1 MRCDLSIFP
10 GAILYVFLHL
20 FMPLPQDLKKQLRV
34 LVTIYHTVFSIQKVH
49 FYETLLGEPE
59 KSKKIRDKTLFH
71 LFQKMLAH
79 FFNCAIILHFCRQAV
94 NNIPQK
100 FIYSSYFSISFKIL
114 TVTYHP
120 PVHK

>member
-49 FYETLLGEPE
+49 FCETLLGEPE
-59 KSKKIRDKTLFH
+59 KSKKKSEAKHCFT
-71 LFQKMLAH
+71 
-79 FFNCAIILHFCRQAV
+79 
-94 NNIPQK
+94 
-100 FIYSSYFSISFKIL
+100 SSKKCLRTFSIVLLYYTSADRLSITSLKNSY
-114 TVTYHP
+114 T
-120 PVHK
+120 PVIFPFPLKYSP

>member
-1 MRCDLSIFP
+1 MRCDFRIFP

-20 FMPLPQDLKKQLRV
+20 FMPLPQDLKKPLRV
-34 LVTIYHTVFSIQKVH
+34 LVTICHTVFSIQKVH
-49 FYETLLGEPE
+49 SCETLIDEPE
-59 KSKKIRDKTLFH
+59 KSKKIRGKTLFH

-114 TVTYHP
+114 TMTQHP
-120 PVHK
+120 SVHK